1 MSNYTPIFDRA
12 GLQVSWMLNNSS
24 VHDLGGEHAGSIK
37 RDGRFFANGEHLGRF
52 ADNTFYDLNDLVV
65 AFSDPTLA
73 QSEPPAHQNCLSP
86 GLAKAVINWSDH
98 SWADFWNR

>member
-73 QSEPPAHQNCLSP
+73 QSEPPTHQNCLSP
-86 GLAKAVINWSDH
+86 GLAKAVSKWSDH